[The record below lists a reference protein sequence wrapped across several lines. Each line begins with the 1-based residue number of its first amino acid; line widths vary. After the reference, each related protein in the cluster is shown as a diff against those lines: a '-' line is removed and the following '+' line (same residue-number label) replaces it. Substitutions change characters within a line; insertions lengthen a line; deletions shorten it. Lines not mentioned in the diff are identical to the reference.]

1 MVEEKHM
8 ESQDKDISI
17 KWQQELDLFS
27 SFKSLFILD
36 GNIND
41 NQLYLKEGRTTLSN
55 LDEYLYFRLHEIG
68 YHSVVFYDEFN
79 GFVSRTKAGKTDLKL
94 FTQILLEKNDD
105 VNVSNTS
112 FDIREASAV
121 LPKAISQTG
130 HPVALVFNLETIYI
144 ADKTKLSDAIQHFFT
159 QVFQS
164 SRINQTSG
172 ARKNLIILIANRIS
186 DIPSWV
192 YSRNPYSRVMTLPL
206 PDQHTRAL
214 YLRSQIRNF
223 LPTLKPNE
231 NIEALAD
238 GFINATDG
246 LTLIDIDNMTKMML
260 QKKWRL
266 TDVRESVSLY
276 KYGVKENPWTSKE
289 LLNRLPH
296 LESDLK
302 KRIKGQDICIR
313 QASDIMTR
321 SILGFSGIQH
331 SNVDR
336 KPKGV
341 LFLAGPTG
349 VGKTELAKSLAEWLF
364 GSDDSCIRFDM
375 SEYQLKQSDQRL
387 LGAPPGYVGYDEGG
401 QLTNAVKEHPFSVL
415 LFDEIEKANVS
426 VLDKFLQILED
437 GRMTDGRG
445 ETVYFND
452 CLIVFTSNLGVYQK
466 NTMTGVSEL
475 KVPMPKTEEEIKS
488 FDYETYRKQIMNV
501 ISDFFINTIGRPELL
516 NRIGENFLIFN
527 YITKEAASEILENQL
542 KKIQEIILQTHH
554 FELVIEDKVK
564 EKILDSIAEHLENG
578 GRGVGNSIEKNLLN
592 PLSRVLAPL
601 MFSSKQKEIHRLILK
616 DIAIKDEGTA
626 LRTKV
631 E

>member
-1 MVEEKHM
+1 M
-8 ESQDKDISI
+8 ESQEKDISI

-41 NQLYLKEGRTTLSN
+41 DQLYIKDDHPTLSN
-55 LDEYLYFRLHEIG
+55 LDEYLYYRLHELG
-68 YHSVVFYDEFN
+68 YHSVVFYDELN
-79 GFVSRTKAGKTDLKL
+79 GFVSRNKAGKVDLKL
-94 FTQILLEKNDD
+94 FTQILLEKSDD
-105 VNVSNTS
+105 VNVTSTS

-121 LPKAISQTG
+121 LPKAMSQQG
-130 HPVALVFNLETIYI
+130 HPVALIFNLETIYI

-159 QVFQS
+159 QVFQT
-164 SRINQTSG
+164 SRIDQKNTG
-172 ARKNLIILIANRIS
+172 RKNLIILIANRIS

-206 PDQHTRAL
+206 PDTH
-214 YLRSQIRNF
+214 LRSIYLETQMKSF
-223 LPTLKPNE
+223 LPRINPNE
-231 NIEALAD
+231 NIEAMKEK
-238 GFINATDG
+238 FINATDG

-260 QKKWRL
+260 QKNWRL
-266 TDVRESVSLY
+266 NDVRESVSLY

-296 LESDLK
+296 LEPDLK

-331 SNVDR
+331 SNVDK

-401 QLTNAVKEHPFSVL
+401 QLTNAIKEHPFSVL

-466 NTMTGVSEL
+466 NLATGLSEL
-475 KVPMPKTEEEIKS
+475 KVPMPKTEEEIKN
-488 FDYETYRKQIMNV
+488 FDYETYRKEIMAV
-501 ISDFFINTIGRPELL
+501 ITDFFINAIGRPELL
-516 NRIGENFLIFN
+516 NRIGDNFLIFK
-527 YITKEAASEILENQL
+527 YITKDAANEILETQL
-542 KKIQEIILQTHH
+542 TKIQNIILQNHH
-554 FELVIEDKVK
+554 FELVIVDKVK
-564 EKILDSIAEHLENG
+564 EKILNSISEHLENG
-578 GRGVGNSIEKNLLN
+578 GRGVGNSLEKNLLN

-601 MFSSKQKEIHRLILK
+601 MLKKKKEIHKLIIT
-616 DIAIKDEGTA
+616 DIAIRDEGTA
-626 LRTKV
+626 LKTKI